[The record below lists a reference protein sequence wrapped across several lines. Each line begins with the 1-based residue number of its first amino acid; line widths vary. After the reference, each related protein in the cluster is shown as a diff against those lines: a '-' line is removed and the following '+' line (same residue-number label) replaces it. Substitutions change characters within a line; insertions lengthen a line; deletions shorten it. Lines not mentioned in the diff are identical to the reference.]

1 MDNIIAEDI
10 MSQVDSEVCHYQV
23 LTEVNDH
30 KKDDSTIAK
39 VYGFI
44 KSISGNLP
52 QKSNTC
58 GWKLLVEWKDGSFD
72 WVPLKDLK
80 QSNQVELA

>member
-30 KKDDSTIAK
+30 KKDDSAIAK
-39 VYGFI
+39 VDGFI
-44 KSISGNLP
+44 NSSSGN
-52 QKSNTC
+52 QHRKRTTR
-58 GWKLLVEWKDGSFD
+58 GWKILVEWKDGSID

-80 QSNQVELA
+80 QSNPV